1 MSNDFTVMNA
11 KLIHETANA
20 RLLEF
25 PEEDVKTWVP
35 KSEKVT
41 GEVDVDEE
49 GGEIEIANW
58 FLRNKNLID

>member
-1 MSNDFTVMNA
+1 MSNDFTVMA
-11 KLIHETANA
+11 ARLIHETANA

-25 PEEDVKTWVP
+25 TEEGIKAWVP

-41 GEVDVDEE
+41 GDVDVDED

-58 FLRNKNLID
+58 FLKEKDLL

>member
-1 MSNDFTVMNA
+1 MSNEFTVMTA
-11 KLIHETANA
+11 KLIHETADA

-25 PEEDVKTWVP
+25 PEEDVKAWIP

-49 GGEIEIANW
+49 GGEIEIADW
-58 FLRNKNLID
+58 FLRSKGLL